1 MGGNDLYGWD
11 ELHGWHDLRGRQLA
25 VAVGGVDRWSRRR
38 RRRHRLSRRR
48 RHRRLRRR
56 LETTKELTLVRP
68 RLLLLVY

>member
-38 RRRHRLSRRR
+38 HRRHRLSCRR